1 MTSDRKISSNRLNAK
16 KSTGP
21 RSVSGQ
27 LQSRRNAF
35 RHGLAVDIASLQE
48 FQEDIDQ
55 LAIAIKQDGA
65 GEISDASAREVAEA
79 ELDLLRIRRV
89 RAIYLQARSESAYQF
104 MLPDELDQRLDSL
117 ERYERRAMSRR
128 KRALSARPY
137 LALPSL
143 VAEDTRG
150 EVGNTTSRRH

>member
-1 MTSDRKISSNRLNAK
+1 MTSGRKTVSNRLNAK

-21 RSVSGQ
+21 RSASGR
-27 LQSRRNAF
+27 LQSSRNAF
-35 RHGLAVDIASLQE
+35 RHGLAVDIASLHE

-55 LAIAIKQDGA
+55 LAIAIKQDRA
-65 GEISDASAREVAEA
+65 AEISDASARDAAEA

-89 RAIYLQARSESAYQF
+89 RAMFLQVRIEEGADPSID
-104 MLPDELDQRLDSL
+104 PNELDKRLDSL

-128 KRALSARPY
+128 KRALCAGPY

-143 VAEDTRG
+143 VAED
-150 EVGNTTSRRH
+150 SRRN